1 MNTKEYRVVVGSNWE
16 RVTSLRQDLI
26 KRAIALGM
34 IESSIE
40 ELTNTE
46 LEKLVTFKELKDY

>member
-1 MNTKEYRVVVGSNWE
+1 MNTKEYQVIVGSNWE

-46 LEKLVTFKELKDY
+46 LEKLVTFRELKDY

>member
-1 MNTKEYRVVVGSNWE
+1 MNTKGFKVVVGSNWE

>member
-1 MNTKEYRVVVGSNWE
+1 MNTKEYQVVVGSNWE